1 MNARYEAQM
10 LGRMLAS
17 AFNLGELRTVKLHFK
32 QGRSLE
38 LVLSNRTA
46 A

>member
-17 AFNLGELRTVKLHFK
+17 AFNVGELRAVKLHFK